1 MPTAWFRQVPAYRLA
16 AFRVVLAT
24 TTLCNYLP
32 VVSGWLLEAA
42 ASPATTATI
51 PWLVHVPLPVVTGL
65 LVLGWVAGLAL
76 LAGWRTSPSAAYL
89 AALGVYGYA
98 VGNHSHNGFLH
109 LLLLTLVA
117 CAADG
122 LTLRRLAG
130 GRDMDA
136 TCPAWPERLL
146 RLQLAIVY
154 FHTSIDKVFSPEW
167 GLRGLRLTHLESTRV
182 LPGVADL
189 ERGLAA
195 VIARVPGPMSVAI
208 TAGEMGMAIGLALR
222 RLWPFAMAGNI
233 AFALALEFLLVP
245 AMFPWDLLAL
255 MILFLPAAD
264 GAYRVRL
271 NGRCETC
278 RAQRRVLAALDWTRR
293 LDLNETAADGGVFG
307 IETPRG
313 WRFTGWRAVGLVPWV
328 LPAPFLSLLVLLRF
342 GSEVVGRRT
351 VGFSLDDVV
360 FVVLPLAV
368 LLLLPAADR
377 GAARA
382 AFERFAT
389 TWNRGLCRLAGAGD
403 ATTACA
409 RHRRAGAAA
418 PVAPRRG
425 VGPA

>member
-1 MPTAWFRQVPAYRLA
+1 MLDSWFDSWFREVPAYRIA

-32 VVSGWLLEAA
+32 VLTGWLLEAA
-42 ASPATTATI
+42 ASPATTASI
-51 PWLVHVPLPVVTGL
+51 PWVVHVPLPAVAGL
-65 LVLGWVAGLAL
+65 LVLAWVAGVAL
-76 LAGWRTSPSAAYL
+76 LAGWRPRLSAGYL

-109 LLLLTLVA
+109 LLLLALVA
-117 CAADG
+117 CSADG
-122 LTLRRLAG
+122 LSLRRLAG
-130 GRDMDA
+130 GRDTDA

-154 FHTSIDKVFSPEW
+154 FHTSIDKMFSPEW

-182 LPGVADL
+182 LPGIAHL
-189 ERGLAA
+189 ERGIAA
-195 VIARVPGPMSVAI
+195 AIAGVAGPMSVATI
-208 TAGEMGMAIGLALR
+208 VGEMGVAVGLTLR
-222 RLWPFAMAGNI
+222 RLWPLAMAGNV
-233 AFALALEFLLVP
+233 AFALSLEFLLVP

-264 GAYRVRL
+264 GSYRVRL
-271 NGRCETC
+271 SAGCGMC

-293 LDLNETAADGGVFG
+293 LDLSDTAADRGPFA

-313 WRFTGWRAVGLVPWV
+313 RRFSGWRAAGLLPWV
-328 LPAPFLSLLVLLRF
+328 LPAPFLSLLILLRF
-342 GSEVVGRRT
+342 GSEAVGRWS

-360 FVVLPLAV
+360 FVMLPLGA

-382 AFERFAT
+382 AFEQVASV
-389 TWNRGLCRLAGAGD
+389 WNRALCRVLGVAGLAD
-403 ATTACA
+403 SCR
-409 RHRRAGAAA
+409 RHREAAY
-418 PVAPRRG
+418 PRQHG
-425 VGPA
+425 

>member
-1 MPTAWFRQVPAYRLA
+1 MLDSWFDSWFREVPAYRIA

-32 VVSGWLLEAA
+32 VLTGWLLEAA
-42 ASPATTATI
+42 ASPATTASI
-51 PWLVHVPLPVVTGL
+51 PWVVHVPLPAVAGL
-65 LVLGWVAGLAL
+65 LVLAWVAGVAL
-76 LAGWRTSPSAAYL
+76 LAGWRPRLSAGYL

-109 LLLLTLVA
+109 LLLLALVA
-117 CAADG
+117 CSADG
-122 LTLRRLAG
+122 LSLRRLAG
-130 GRDMDA
+130 GRDTDA

-154 FHTSIDKVFSPEW
+154 FHTSIDKMFSPEW

-182 LPGVADL
+182 LPGIAHL
-189 ERGLAA
+189 ERGIAA
-195 VIARVPGPMSVAI
+195 AIAGVAGPLSVATI
-208 TAGEMGMAIGLALR
+208 VGEMGIAVGLTLR
-222 RLWPFAMAGNI
+222 RLWPLAMAGNVG
-233 AFALALEFLLVP
+233 FALSLEFLLVP

-264 GAYRVRL
+264 GSYRVRL
-271 NGRCETC
+271 SAGCGTC

-293 LDLNETAADGGVFG
+293 LDLSETVADRGPFA

-313 WRFTGWRAVGLVPWV
+313 RRFSGWRAAGLLPWV
-328 LPAPFLSLLVLLRF
+328 LPAPFLSLLILLRF
-342 GSEVVGRRT
+342 GSEAVGRWS

-360 FVVLPLAV
+360 FVMLPLGA

-382 AFERFAT
+382 AFEQVAPV
-389 TWNRGLCRLAGAGD
+389 WNRALCRVLGVAGLADSCRRHREA
-403 ATTACA
+403 ACA
-409 RHRRAGAAA
+409 RQKG
-418 PVAPRRG
+418 
-425 VGPA
+425 

>member
-1 MPTAWFRQVPAYRLA
+1 MLDSWFREVPAYRIA

-32 VVSGWLLEAA
+32 VLSGWLLEAA
-42 ASPATTATI
+42 ASPATTASI
-51 PWLVHVPLPVVTGL
+51 PWVIHVPRPAVAGL
-65 LVLGWVAGLAL
+65 LVLAWAAGVAL
-76 LAGWRTSPSAAYL
+76 LAGWRPQLSAGYL

-109 LLLLTLVA
+109 LLLLALVA

-122 LTLRRLAG
+122 LSLRRLAR
-130 GRDMDA
+130 GRDTGA
-136 TCPAWPERLL
+136 TCAAWPETLL

-154 FHTSIDKVFSPEW
+154 FHTSIDKMFSPEW

-182 LPGVADL
+182 LPGIAHL
-189 ERGLAA
+189 ERGIAA
-195 VIARVPGPMSVAI
+195 AIAGVAGPLSVA
-208 TAGEMGMAIGLALR
+208 TSVGEMGIAIGLTLR
-222 RLWPFAMAGNI
+222 RLWPLATAGNI
-233 AFALALEFLLVP
+233 AFALSLEFLLVP

-264 GAYRVRL
+264 GRYHVRL
-271 NGRCETC
+271 SAGCATC

-293 LDLNETAADGGVFG
+293 LDLSETVADPGPFA

-313 WRFTGWRAVGLVPWV
+313 RRFSGWRAAGLLPWV
-328 LPAPFLSLLVLLRF
+328 LPAPFLSLLILLRF
-342 GSEVVGRRT
+342 GSEAVGRWS

-360 FVVLPLAV
+360 FVMLPLGV

-382 AFERFAT
+382 AFERVAPV
-389 TWNRGLCRLAGAGD
+389 WNRALCRALGVAGPMV
-403 ATTACA
+403 TCP
-409 RHRRAGAAA
+409 RHRANWPSR
-418 PVAPRRG
+418 
-425 VGPA
+425 